1 MPFLCVLRLRFGFC
15 VFLYFN
21 HIPID
26 VLSALSL
33 YTDTSAHAR
42 THRLKVLVGFFFAP
56 RRVFHSHAHITESR
70 LHERKKLT
78 FFTYWLV
85 FRV

>member
-1 MPFLCVLRLRFGFC
+1 MPFLCVLRLRLRFGFC

-42 THRLKVLVGFFFAP
+42 THRLKVLVGFFL
-56 RRVFHSHAHITESR
+56 RRVESFIR
-70 LHERKKLT
+70 TLT
-78 FFTYWLV
+78 SPRADYTNEKN
-85 FRV
+85 